1 MSLGKSQFKTQHTIW
16 SMLAEIPH
24 QGAFEKA
31 HDIVLWRTHDTV
43 MNKSILCSPPFW
55 PLSKSCDHACSFF
68 SPLHTHSPGVAQ
80 RNHSLPLSSSTG
92 AEGCST
98 SWSRAP
104 QQDMREGRLYSL
116 FIFNCCFLRW
126 SRNWNLSPSD
136 NKPIF
141 TVWPHNARLSLLLD
155 DSASYLRFC
164 GTNQLHIYSCSLM
177 SVGH

>member
-1 MSLGKSQFKTQHTIW
+1 MTSFYDARMTQSWINQFFVHLLFDLYPSHVI
-16 SMLAEIPH
+16 
-24 QGAFEKA
+24 
-31 HDIVLWRTHDTV
+31 THA
-43 MNKSILCSPPFW
+43 L
-55 PLSKSCDHACSFF
+55 FF

-92 AEGCST
+92 AEGCFT